1 MEVQKNGERRDSS
14 GGDGGGAAKKNGGMA
29 EVARVEVTSAEG
41 ASEATPKAEVTVEVI
56 AMKKM

>member
-1 MEVQKNGERRDSS
+1 MVNEGIAA
-14 GGDGGGAAKKNGGMA
+14 GAMAVELQKNGGMA

>member
-1 MEVQKNGERRDSS
+1 MRWSC
-14 GGDGGGAAKKNGGMA
+14 KKNGGMA